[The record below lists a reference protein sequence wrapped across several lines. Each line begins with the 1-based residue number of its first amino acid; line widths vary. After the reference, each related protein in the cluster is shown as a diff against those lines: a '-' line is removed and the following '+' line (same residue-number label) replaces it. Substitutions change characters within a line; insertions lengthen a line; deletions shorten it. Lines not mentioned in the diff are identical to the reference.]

1 MFIGGASNVFRQ
13 SIIAATGDPETR
25 FKEAPTPGVGKATG
39 APVTAG
45 DFPVLHRPQ

>member
-1 MFIGGASNVFRQ
+1 VCDAGRLIVTAEGRGRRL
-13 SIIAATGDPETR
+13 AATNNGDGALG
-25 FKEAPTPGVGKATG
+25 APAAALGC